1 MVRKY
6 LQRTIYRHFTGENH
20 FIMNNISPSGNELS
34 QKFREINEIGIYLHI
49 PFCTGICPYCP
60 YNKEIFRE
68 DSSHKYVNAVIK
80 EIDSYVPLIK
90 NIPVTS
96 FYIGGGTPTTML
108 TKGIESII
116 NHIYRRLNMKCLVHM
131 ESHPD
136 HLTAENL
143 KIIESIGVKYL
154 SIGVE
159 AFQDHHLK
167 TLERPYTVREVMNTI
182 EKAVSRNFDCVNI
195 DLIFDL
201 PGQTESEVEQAG
213 LEIAKLGVHQAATYP
228 LFRFSYTRLGN
239 QFNKRRNEIFTAF
252 HRRKFLQI
260 LEEILYGSGYYRSSV
275 WAFTKNGV
283 DKYCSVTVPLYLG
296 FGASGSSYLRDI
308 FYVNTFN
315 VSEYIKSINDGKS
328 PVSLSINL
336 SEQMQMAG
344 WLYWRIYET
353 RFRKSDFLKRFNI
366 CFDEKYGSLMEILN
380 RVGYLKNGNDQ
391 INLTDKGAY
400 WLHAFEDFF
409 SIDYINK
416 LWGTSIQN
424 PRPGEVVLTTV

>member
-1 MVRKY
+1 MVREY
-6 LQRTIYRHFTGENH
+6 LQRTIFRHFTGENN

-34 QKFREINEIGIYLHI
+34 QKFRDINEIGIYLHI
-49 PFCTGICPYCP
+49 PFCTRICPYCP

-68 DSSHKYVNAVIK
+68 ESCHKYVNAVIK
-80 EIDSYVPLIK
+80 EIDSYVPFIQ

-96 FYIGGGTPTTML
+96 FYIGGGTPTTIL
-108 TKGIESII
+108 TKGLESII
-116 NHIYRRLNMKCLVHM
+116 NHIYRRLNMKCHVHL
-131 ESHPD
+131 ESHPN

-167 TLERPYTVREVMNTI
+167 TLERPYTVWEVMNSI
-182 EKAVSRNFDCVNI
+182 ERAVSRNFDCVNI

-201 PGQTESEVEQAG
+201 PGQTESEIEQAG
-213 LEIAKLGVHQAATYP
+213 LEIVKLGVQQAATYP
-228 LFRFSYTRLGN
+228 LFRFSYTRLGK
-239 QFNKRRNEIFTAF
+239 QFNKKRNEILTVF
-252 HRRKFLQI
+252 RRRRLLQI
-260 LEEILYGSGYYRSSV
+260 LENILYGSGYYRSSV
-275 WAFTKNGV
+275 WAFTKKDV

-315 VSEYIKSINDGKS
+315 VSEYIKAVNEGLS

-353 RFRKSDFLKRFNI
+353 RFSKSDFFKRFNL
-366 CFDEKYGSLMEILN
+366 CFDDKYGSFIEILN
-380 RVGYLKNGNDQ
+380 RIGYLKNGNGQ
-391 INLTDKGAY
+391 INLTDKGTY

-409 SIDYINK
+409 SIDFINR
-416 LWGTSIQN
+416 LWGAAAKDSW
-424 PRPGEVVLTTV
+424 PEEVGLFNG